1 MKISLKVLGKKLIR
15 NTSTENAIRVLL
27 ALNVMNT
34 GFKGY
39 FTKGTI
45 LKNL

>member
-1 MKISLKVLGKKLIR
+1 MKISLKVLGKKLTKG
-15 NTSTENAIRVLL
+15 TSTEHAIRVLL
-27 ALNVMNT
+27 GLNVMNT

-45 LKNL
+45 LKNS